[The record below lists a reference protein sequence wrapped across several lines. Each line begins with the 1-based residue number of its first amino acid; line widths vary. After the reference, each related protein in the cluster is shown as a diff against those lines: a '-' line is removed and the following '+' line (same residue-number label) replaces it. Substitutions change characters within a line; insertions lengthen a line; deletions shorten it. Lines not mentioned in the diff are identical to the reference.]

1 MTAHGQFQVAADNGT
16 IMKLQAPNGFRF
28 EVNAAMLASADKD
41 CMYRVRDGRLYKAV
55 PVGREAYAVEISP
68 DQDGH
73 HVCIRPL
80 GGTAIADAGARA
92 AIAQYVWE
100 WLDLETDLEP
110 FYAMAS
116 ADPLLKEPV
125 EQFYG
130 LRNIGIPDLFEAIS
144 WGIIGQQI
152 NLTYAY
158 TLKRRLVEQFGGSIA
173 SEGETHYTYPT
184 AEAIAGLT
192 PDDLGVLRMSAK
204 KCEYLV
210 GTAALIAEGRL
221 SKGLLQ
227 QAGGLKEAERMLTAI
242 RGIGP
247 WTANYVLMRC
257 LRMPSA
263 FPIDDVGLHNAIRF
277 ATGSAQKPAKADIL
291 KLSAGWAGWESYATI
306 YLWRLLY

>member
-1 MTAHGQFQVAADNGT
+1 MTNRPIQAAAGEGAF
-16 IMKLQAPNGFRF
+16 MKLQAPSGFRF

-41 CMYRVRDGRLYKAV
+41 CMYRVQDGTLYKAIT
-55 PVGREAYAVEISP
+55 VGPDAYAVEIRP
-68 DQDGH
+68 DPDVRH
-73 HVCIRPL
+73 IAVRYI
-80 GGTAIADAGARA
+80 GGGPASVDARARA

-100 WLDLETDLEP
+100 WLDLDTDLEP

-116 ADPLLKEPV
+116 ADPLLREPA
-125 EQFYG
+125 ERFYG

-158 TLKRRLVEQFGGSIA
+158 SLKRRFVEQFGRSIA
-173 SEGETHYTYPT
+173 CEGETNYTYPT
-184 AEAIAGLT
+184 AQTIAALT
-192 PDDLGVLRMSAK
+192 PDDLGMLRMSVK

-210 GTAALIAEGRL
+210 GAAALIAEGRL
-221 SKGLLQ
+221 TKELLQ
-227 QAGGLKEAERMLTAI
+227 EAGGLKEAERMLTAI

-277 ATGSAQKPAKADIL
+277 ATGSAHKPTKPEIK

>member
-1 MTAHGQFQVAADNGT
+1 MAHGHVQAAADDGAF
-16 IMKLQAPNGFRF
+16 MALPAPSGFRF
-28 EVNAAMLASADKD
+28 GVNAAMLASADKD
-41 CMYRVRDGRLYKAV
+41 CMYRVNNGRLYKAI
-55 PVGREAYAVEISP
+55 PVGQEAYAVEISP
-68 DQDGH
+68 DPEGRHIAVRYIDGG
-73 HVCIRPL
+73 P
-80 GGTAIADAGARA
+80 ASADASVRA
-92 AIAQYVWE
+92 AIAQYVRE
-100 WLDLETDLEP
+100 WLDLDTDLEP

-116 ADPLLKEPV
+116 ADPLLKEPA
-125 EQFYG
+125 ERFYG

-158 TLKRRLVEQFGGSIA
+158 TLKRRLVEQFGRTLVC
-173 SEGETHYTYPT
+173 EGETYHTFPT
-184 AEAIAGLT
+184 PETIAALS
-192 PDDLGVLRMSAK
+192 PDDLGVLRMTVK

-210 GTAALIAEGRL
+210 GVAALIAEGRL
-221 SKGLLQ
+221 TRELLQ
-227 QAGGLKEAERMLTAI
+227 EAGGVKEAERMLTAI

-277 ATGSAQKPAKADIL
+277 ATGSDRKPTKPEIM
-291 KLSAGWAGWESYATI
+291 KLSAGWKGWESYATI

>member
-1 MTAHGQFQVAADNGT
+1 MAHGQVQVAADDGT
-16 IMKLQAPNGFRF
+16 VMKLPAPSGFRF

-41 CMYRVRDGRLYKAV
+41 CMYRVQDGMLYKAI
-55 PVGREAYAVEISP
+55 PVGPDAYAVEISP
-68 DQDGH
+68 DKDGR
-73 HVCIRPL
+73 HVCIRSL
-80 GGTAIADAGARA
+80 GGAAIVEAGARA
-92 AIAQYVWE
+92 EIAQYVWE
-100 WLDLETDLEP
+100 WLDLDTDLEP
-110 FYAMAS
+110 FYAIAS
-116 ADPLLKEPV
+116 ADPLLREPA
-125 EQFYG
+125 ERFYG

-144 WGIIGQQI
+144 WGILGQQI

-158 TLKRRLVEQFGGSIA
+158 TLKRRLVELFGGSIA
-173 SEGETHYTYPT
+173 CEGETYYTYPT
-184 AEAIAGLT
+184 ARTIAGLT
-192 PDDLGVLRMSAK
+192 PDGLGMLRMSVK

-210 GTAALIAEGRL
+210 GAAALIAEGRL
-221 SKGLLQ
+221 TKELLQ
-227 QAGGLKEAERMLTAI
+227 EAGGLKEAERMLTAI

-291 KLSAGWAGWESYATI
+291 KLSAGWKGWESYATI